1 MTFATIF
8 LTKCYKQCFDIN
20 MYIKTFHT
28 LNTLVFFFI
37 YIAYIT
43 LPCRLQFWEMSISN
57 VKTCYNKMASAYII
71 HF

>member
-28 LNTLVFFFI
+28 LNTLVFFYI
-37 YIAYIT
+37 YSLYNFAMSAI
-43 LPCRLQFWEMSISN
+43 QFWEMSISN